1 MMITRKKIKFL
12 PIFSLSLVFALNNCV
27 SIEKRFEKGKE
38 MESKGRF
45 EEAARSYIKVLEK
58 DPTWEEARQRLEN
71 VGARAID
78 IFLKQ
83 AYSYESAGAYEDVV
97 GVLNR
102 IDDLRRRSDKVGVML
117 QVPNDYA
124 DFRQEMTTAAIV
136 SLFKQGEY
144 SEQVGDWAEAIRKYE
159 RLKRLYPLSPAQNQ
173 RADQARA
180 RVFIK
185 WAEQDL
191 AREYYRAAFDRAQKA
206 IDILGPNS
214 VKGLNALELQKAALN
229 AGTRTVAALPFW
241 SSERVENRAPRG
253 IVRELYDVLL
263 YEYLS
268 EPILFVALTDPGR
281 IHREMRRLRFRD
293 KEITRQMAARVGQ
306 NLNTDFV
313 VIGRVESYLQEEKLL
328 QEKVHKVRLRSDK
341 SSYTTY
347 KEQKYTVKL
356 TAEVKYEIID
366 SIRGRVVDKKTVNT
380 EVSDQFRRGLYD
392 GDYTNLD
399 LSRSERRLFNRE
411 ELHRAEQEL
420 EDKLI
425 DKLAERLA
433 DSIYERIL
441 RFIK

>member
-1 MMITRKKIKFL
+1 
-12 PIFSLSLVFALNNCV
+12 
-27 SIEKRFEKGKE
+27 

-206 IDILGPNS
+206 IDILGPDS
-214 VKGLNALELQKAALN
+214 VKGLNALELQKVALN

-241 SSERVENRAPRG
+241 SSERVENKAPRG